1 MKLISYFLAGLG
13 SLVVGA
19 VVLGFCGILA
29 IKFVLP
35 PHGRS
40 PMAYYFVT
48 AARSPVTW
56 GIGVALFAVGIWGEY
71 RKR

>member
-1 MKLISYFLAGLG
+1 LISYLLAGLG
-13 SLVVGA
+13 SLLVGA

-40 PMAYYFVT
+40 PMAYYLVT
-48 AARSPVTW
+48 ASRSPIT
-56 GIGVALFAVGIWGEY
+56 
-71 RKR
+71 

>member
-1 MKLISYFLAGLG
+1 MKWISYLVAGLG
-13 SLVVGA
+13 SVIVGA

-40 PMAYYFVT
+40 SMAYYLVT

-56 GIGVALFAVGIWGEY
+56 AIGVALFVVGIWGEY